1 MIIDTK
7 FIDNSKQV
15 LDAIEKAANE
25 ALQDSA
31 EYLLKRSNLTVPLD
45 TGALRRSGKA
55 SVDTKRK
62 LSAVSYDTDYA
73 VRVHEKA
80 QGATRNQKNRKV
92 GSRNVRRYK
101 WLEKTAQEAAKD
113 GKIIQRMRRIFNKH
127 LR

>member
-15 LDAIEKAANE
+15 LDSIENAANE
-25 ALQDSA
+25 ALKDSA
-31 EYLLKRSNLTVPLD
+31 EYLLKRSNLTVPFD
-45 TGALRRSGKA
+45 TGQLRRSGKA

-62 LSAVSYDTDYA
+62 QAAVSYDTDYA

-80 QGATRNQKNRKV
+80 QGATRNQKGRKV

-101 WLEKTAQEAAKD
+101 WLERTAQEAVKD
-113 GKIIQRMRRIFNKH
+113 GKILQRMRRIFKKY
-127 LR
+127 L